1 MEIKKI
7 QDADVEN
14 KKVILRVGF
23 DVAVENGHAMETF
36 KIKTIKKTLDYL
48 MSKGAKVALMTWLG
62 RPGGK
67 KDPNFS
73 LGQIKGDIENILG
86 YKVRFVPDC
95 IGEEVETAMS
105 ELGENEIV
113 LLENVRF
120 YPGEGDEKAG
130 GYDEDFAKKLTEGFD
145 ILVADAFSQAH
156 RYQASIQGM
165 PKYISAYA
173 GLLLQKEIEVMEKLK
188 NNFLRPAVAIIGGAK
203 IETKLPVIKFFEK
216 IYDHVLVGGK
226 IANEAL
232 EKNMIFSEKVVLPVD
247 FAEGRFDVGSETIEK
262 FGKIIFSA
270 KTIVWNGPTG
280 KFEEEQYS
288 KSTKAVLDAVIE
300 SGAYSVVGGGETIEV
315 LEKYGALDKINFIST
330 GGGAMLTYLGGEKMP
345 GLDALR

>member
-7 QDADVEN
+7 QDADVKD

-36 KIKTIKKTLDYL
+36 KIKTVKRTLDCL

-67 KDPNFS
+67 KDVNFS
-73 LGQIKGDIENILG
+73 LGQIKDDVQNILG

-95 IGEEVETAMS
+95 IGEEVKNAMS

-188 NNFLRPAVAIIGGAK
+188 NNFARPAIAIIGGAK
-203 IETKLPVIKFFEK
+203 IETKLPVIKVFEQ
-216 IYDHVLVGGK
+216 IYDYVLVGGK

-232 EKNMIFSEKVVLPVD
+232 DQKINFSEKVILPTD
-247 FAEGRFDVGSETIEK
+247 YADERMDLGPESIKKYTE
-262 FGKIIFSA
+262 IISSA

-280 KFEEEQYS
+280 KFEEEEYS
-288 KSTKAVLDAVIE
+288 KSTKAILGAVI
-300 SGAYSVVGGGETIEV
+300 SSSAYSVVGGGETIEV
-315 LEKYGALDKINFIST
+315 LEKYNAMDKISFVST

-345 GLDALR
+345 GIEVLL